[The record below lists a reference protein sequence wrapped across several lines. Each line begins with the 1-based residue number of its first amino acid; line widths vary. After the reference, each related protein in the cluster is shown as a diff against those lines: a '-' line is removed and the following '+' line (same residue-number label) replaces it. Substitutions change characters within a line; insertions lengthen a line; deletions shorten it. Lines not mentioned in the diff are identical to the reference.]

1 MAIGRC
7 QSIIQVGVAVI
18 VASKWRRF
26 GGAQGEE
33 RSAGEKLVES
43 RTALEVKQTEGTED
57 KDEAR

>member
-1 MAIGRC
+1 
-7 QSIIQVGVAVI
+7 VGVAVI

-43 RTALEVKQTEGTED
+43 RTALEVKQTVGTED